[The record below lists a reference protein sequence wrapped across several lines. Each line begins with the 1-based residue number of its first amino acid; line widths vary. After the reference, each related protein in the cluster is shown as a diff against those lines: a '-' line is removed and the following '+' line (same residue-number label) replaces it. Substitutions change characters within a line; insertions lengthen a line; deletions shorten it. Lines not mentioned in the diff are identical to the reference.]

1 MFYIILQYKS
11 INGEH
16 VLAYPLLSSVMTFG
30 DLGWPSASSTPV
42 GQVKVRI
49 GDLRHLIMSSVKA
62 QLAQLAQLDAAWEQ
76 KGAWCFL
83 NQLQGLD
90 MNLPILRPSKQC
102 GCRSHLLSW
111 LMNFHS
117 VRLCHT
123 PMTGKRHLPWG
134 NGRWTG
140 WHDWHDW
147 HGWPTYIKCAN
158 RDPTDKA
165 KYRQRN
171 PVVCSKTG
179 PRYSSYL
186 RATVLGH
193 SQKNRVAPGETSLGE
208 VTCTCHVP
216 ANGNVCEFRVSD
228 QTKNIHIHHS
238 PSSRNLW
245 TWDQIPGSWR
255 SRNLADHVKVPE
267 CGHVSW
273 RSVWLFPVQR
283 QIQVDSTHSR
293 LWQQYV
299 SRQSSTGRTQPP
311 MTRQWRRR
319 VWRPILSH
327 LPDRECFS
335 NYDSG
340 FCRKYVQIVTNMT
353 KYIEKYM
360 RRMSVNKCEWY
371 LWAKEFLDWKHR
383 HVFGERIETI
393 YQIMSNPEVLLWHHF
408 SSFTA
413 HLLCPCSST
422 VVHCVPQ
429 PVSLVARL
437 AHPRRLGSHPSQL
450 WAAAS
455 HSDVNGDLRYCN
467 YVTMMSQWC
476 RWFQILQGI
485 LLVHSYFR
493 SETCRK

>member
-1 MFYIILQYKS
+1 MAPGTKNVASTQAIFFPSRFMTVHLSSAVSAGRVCVYYMFYIILQYKS

-49 GDLRHLIMSSVKA
+49 AGDLRHLIMSSVKA
-62 QLAQLAQLDAAWEQ
+62 QLAQLDAFPTTLYIPSHAAWEQ

-83 NQLQGLD
+83 NQPRGLD
-90 MNLPILRPSKQC
+90 MNFPILRPSKQC

-140 WHDWHDW
+140 WHDW

-193 SQKNRVAPGETSLGE
+193 SQKNRVAPGEISLGE

-228 QTKNIHIHHS
+228 QKKHPY
-238 PSSRNLW
+238 PS
-245 TWDQIPGSWR
+245 
-255 SRNLADHVKVPE
+255 
-267 CGHVSW
+267 
-273 RSVWLFPVQR
+273 
-283 QIQVDSTHSR
+283 
-293 LWQQYV
+293 
-299 SRQSSTGRTQPP
+299 
-311 MTRQWRRR
+311 
-319 VWRPILSH
+319 
-327 LPDRECFS
+327 
-335 NYDSG
+335 
-340 FCRKYVQIVTNMT
+340 
-353 KYIEKYM
+353 
-360 RRMSVNKCEWY
+360 
-371 LWAKEFLDWKHR
+371 
-383 HVFGERIETI
+383 
-393 YQIMSNPEVLLWHHF
+393 
-408 SSFTA
+408 
-413 HLLCPCSST
+413 
-422 VVHCVPQ
+422 
-429 PVSLVARL
+429 
-437 AHPRRLGSHPSQL
+437 
-450 WAAAS
+450 
-455 HSDVNGDLRYCN
+455 
-467 YVTMMSQWC
+467 
-476 RWFQILQGI
+476 
-485 LLVHSYFR
+485 
-493 SETCRK
+493 